1 MTMFIRELFR
11 KARPVISFEV
21 FPPKADA
28 PVESVYRTIEALKDL
43 APDYISVTYGAGG
56 TSRDR
61 TVEIASRIR
70 NHFGIEA
77 LAHLTCRSHTPG
89 EIDDIC
95 EELLDEGVQNILA
108 LRGDPQPGEEENP
121 NASFSY
127 ACDLVKHLRENHFGN
142 FCIGAAAYP
151 EGHVECPDPMKDLDF
166 LKAKVD
172 AGVDFLVTQLFFDNE
187 LFYRFRD
194 AAEKRGI
201 HVPLV
206 AGVFPVLNARQVQR
220 IVSLCGASLP
230 PRFTRIMARY
240 ANSPE
245 ALEEAGVAYAT
256 DQVID
261 LLASGVEGIHLYT
274 MNRPGTTRR
283 IMENIALIRKT
294 ASPEGRMN
302 G

>member
-1 MTMFIRELFR
+1 MFIRDLFR
-11 KARPVISFEV
+11 KTGPVISFEV

-43 APDYISVTYGAGG
+43 SPGFISVTYGAGG

-70 NHFGIEA
+70 NFFGIEA
-77 LAHLTCRSHTPG
+77 LAHLTCRSHTPQ

-95 EELLDEGVQNILA
+95 EELLEEGVQNILA
-108 LRGDPQPGEEENP
+108 LRGDPQPGEEENRER
-121 NASFSY
+121 SFSY
-127 ACDLVKHLRENHFGN
+127 ACDLVRYLRKNHFGN
-142 FCIGAAAYP
+142 FCIGGAAYP
-151 EGHVECPDPMKDLDF
+151 EGHVECSDPATDLEFLKMKVEAGADF
-166 LKAKVD
+166 LM
-172 AGVDFLVTQLFFDNE
+172 TQLFFDND

-194 AAEKRGI
+194 AADKEGI
-201 HVPLV
+201 RVPLV
-206 AGVFPVLNARQVQR
+206 AGIFPVLNARQVQR

-240 ANSPE
+240 ASSPE
-245 ALEEAGVAYAT
+245 ALAEAGVAYAT

-261 LLASGVEGIHLYT
+261 LLTSGVDGIHLYT
-274 MNRPGTTRR
+274 MNRPETTRR

-294 ASPEGRMN
+294 ASPEGSVN